1 MQRTK
6 EEILSEMSDLLANM
20 AVGYVSGRAGKPQ
33 LLDHRD
39 EAQDNA
45 DKTLGVV
52 LTGCNV
58 ISEEAAKLFFRL
70 GDTISQELELGE
82 YNYDPY
88 FDVVIT
94 AGGGLKLSQLLRP
107 GANIRPHIQSTTI
120 SSGTYNKLLDKD
132 EAELEVILGDLK
144 SQVMVN
150 RISAEFD

>member
-6 EEILSEMSDLLANM
+6 EDIISEISDLLANM
-20 AVGYVSGRAGKPQ
+20 AVGYVSRRAGKPQ

-45 DKTLGVV
+45 DKTLGVFLDGYDV
-52 LTGCNV
+52 H
-58 ISEEAAKLFFRL
+58 SEDTARLMFRF
-70 GDTISQELELGE
+70 GKAISQELELGE

-94 AGGGLKLSQLLRP
+94 AEGELKLSELLRP

-120 SSGTYNKLLDKD
+120 SRGTHNKLLDKD
-132 EAELEVILGDLK
+132 EAELEVILGNLK

-150 RISAEFD
+150 GISAEFD